1 MGRQPRYQEASPAS
15 PPVKVTWTS
24 KAVGDLARLH
34 DFLVPVNRRAAAR
47 VLQSLTAVARRLL
60 DQPRLGEKL
69 EQYEPREVRRVLVG
83 RYEMRYEVQASSIF
97 ILRVWHTR
105 EDR

>member
-1 MGRQPRYQEASPAS
+1 M
-15 PPVKVTWTS
+15 KVTWTN

-34 DFLVPVNRRAAAR
+34 DFLAIMNRRAAAR
-47 VLQSLTAVARRLL
+47 VLQSLTAVATRLL
-60 DQPRLGEKL
+60 DQPRIGEKL
-69 EQYEPREVRRVLVG
+69 ERYEPREVRRLLVG
-83 RYEMRYEVQASSIF
+83 SYEIRYEVQAASIF

>member
-1 MGRQPRYQEASPAS
+1 VSL
-15 PPVKVTWTS
+15 TWTN

-34 DFLVPVNRRAAAR
+34 DFLAPVNRRAAAR
-47 VLQSLTAVARRLL
+47 VLQSLVSAASRLL
-60 DQPRLGEKL
+60 DHPRLGEVL
-69 EQYEPREVRRVLVG
+69 EQYEPREVRRLLVG
-83 RYEMRYEVQASSIF
+83 RYEMRYEIQSSNVF

>member
-1 MGRQPRYQEASPAS
+1 
-15 PPVKVTWTS
+15 VKVRWTS
-24 KAVGDLARLH
+24 KAVGDLARLYS
-34 DFLVPVNRRAAAR
+34 FLVPVNRRAAAR
-47 VLQSLTAVARRLL
+47 VVQSLTTVAHRLL
-60 DQPRLGEKL
+60 DQPRIGEKL

-97 ILRVWHTR
+97 TLRVWHTR

>member
-1 MGRQPRYQEASPAS
+1 MK
-15 PPVKVTWTS
+15 VKWTR
-24 KAVGDLARLH
+24 KAVGDLTRLH
-34 DFLVPVNRRAAAR
+34 EFLAPVNRRAAAR
-47 VLQSLTAVARRLL
+47 VLQSLTTVASRLP
-60 DQPRLGEKL
+60 DQPRMGEKL